1 MTLDFTEAFTI
12 DVSSQCTLHLLNES
26 SSLRQSLITCTVSN
40 NGLTSVDGRL
50 VVDLNEGL
58 EQTNISIGPG
68 ETGAALLEL
77 VEGEQDMNETLAWT
91 MLVTNGIGGQKILE
105 MGQIE
110 VVRTMPTTA
119 SDVDNDQVANEG
131 SGALQPVL
139 LVVLIVALLGVGG
152 FFYRKK
158 NMVDDVEKFFEEPL
172 ETIASESVTSE
183 STIAD
188 DVMTDAAPVSDS
200 IAPGSPP
207 VTAQPTSVDQ
217 HGFEWYSTAEGHWY
231 RPAGSGADWIA
242 YEA

>member
-1 MTLDFTEAFTI
+1 
-12 DVSSQCTLHLLNES
+12 
-26 SSLRQSLITCTVSN
+26 
-40 NGLTSVDGRL
+40 
-50 VVDLNEGL
+50 
-58 EQTNISIGPG
+58 
-68 ETGAALLEL
+68 
-77 VEGEQDMNETLAWT
+77 

-119 SDVDNDQVANEG
+119 SEVDNDQVANEG
-131 SGALQPVL
+131 SGALQPVQ
-139 LVVLIVALLGVGG
+139 LVVLIVALLGASG
-152 FFYRKK
+152 FFYRKR

-172 ETIASESVTSE
+172 ETIASEPVTGE

-207 VTAQPTSVDQ
+207 ATAQPTSVDQ
-217 HGFEWYSTAEGHWY
+217 HGFEWYSTDEGHWY

-242 YEA
+242 YEV